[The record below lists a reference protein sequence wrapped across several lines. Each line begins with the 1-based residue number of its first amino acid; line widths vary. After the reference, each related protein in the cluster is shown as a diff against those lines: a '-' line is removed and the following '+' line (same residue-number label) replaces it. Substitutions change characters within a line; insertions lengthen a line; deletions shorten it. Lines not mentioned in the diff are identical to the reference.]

1 VVQATRVADY
11 VFTSPKPWKTFPVLF
26 LLSLI
31 LGALV
36 TSVFDWQRWLAL
48 SVGLFFI
55 PAADA
60 ALFAVPMARGLG
72 GTLYLRRSTL
82 LALISLIVM
91 FPMVLAWRLL
101 IGPYFDGRLSDIL
114 LFSWAL
120 VLWLWQLVLLTTSST
135 SHARSLPAS
144 VIMPGLG
151 VWAAALLLPPFGLR
165 GLLLAAG
172 FFAIFLLSAH
182 AFKKMAESPLRRNF
196 GASGM
201 ELVKNM
207 LAHWTEGGESGKG
220 GMEKFFS
227 TFSVPFKAE
236 IGVVGFRSGGRLKG
250 LWLVPTVHPG
260 PFGTLGGSDLPAK
273 LKKKLSVDNLMVF
286 HGPATHDQN
295 PDSDAEVGKLAA
307 AARTVLDGLVYSKE
321 AGAFRRVKGEKVALC
336 VQPLGKSVLA
346 MHTSAPDPTDDVD
359 HAVGHLVQHSFR
371 KHGFSHPLFIDAHNC
386 LERGGGAV
394 HSGSPEA
401 EELLRVA
408 EEAAQTASR
417 SVSEEAGHGTAA
429 QLKREEAG
437 PAANAAPSSP
447 SRALRAGFA
456 STAGFHKEK
465 DGLGEQGIQVAVLE
479 AEGKKAAFILFD
491 GNNMVKGLRELVLDG
506 IKGMT
511 DEAEVFTTDN
521 HVVHATM
528 GGYNPVGAKYAQ
540 NSLAQKAKETLQRAL
555 SDMEDVEVGVGSAK
569 VQLRVFGHGNTA
581 RLTTA
586 INSTVAILRVSVGV
600 CLLGAFLG
608 AFAWH
613 YIIRLFF

>member
-1 VVQATRVADY
+1 VQATRVADY

-26 LLSLI
+26 ILSLV
-31 LGALV
+31 LGAIAVPVLPLLTWLV
-36 TSVFDWQRWLAL
+36 VST
-48 SVGLFFI
+48 GLFFF
-55 PAADA
+55 PAAA
-60 ALFAVPMARGLG
+60 GALLAVPLARGLG
-72 GTLYLRRSTL
+72 GTIYLRRSTL
-82 LALISLIVM
+82 LALISLLILL
-91 FPMVLAWRLL
+91 PMVLVWRLL
-101 IGPYFDGRLSDIL
+101 VGPYFAGRLSDIV

-120 VLWLWQLVLLTTSST
+120 VLWLWHLVLLTTSNT
-135 SHARSLPAS
+135 SHGRSLPVS
-144 VIMPGLG
+144 LVMPLLG
-151 VWAAALLLPPFGLR
+151 VLAAAFLLPPFGVR
-165 GLLLAAG
+165 ELLLTAG
-172 FFAIFLLSAH
+172 FFAIFLLSAS

-201 ELVKNM
+201 ELVRNM
-207 LAHWTEGGESGKG
+207 LAHWTEGGESGKA
-220 GMEKFFS
+220 GMEQFFS

-236 IGVVGFRSGGRLKG
+236 IGVVGFRSAGKLKG
-250 LWLVPTVHPG
+250 LWFVPTVHPG

-273 LKKKLSVDNLMVF
+273 LKRALAVENLMVF

-295 PDSDAEVGKLAA
+295 PASDGEVEKLAA
-307 AARTVLDGLVYSKE
+307 TAKTAIGELTYSKE

-336 VQPLGKSVLA
+336 VQPLGKSVLVI
-346 MHTSAPDPTDDVD
+346 HTSAPDPTDDVD

-371 KHGFSHPLFIDAHNC
+371 KHGFAHPLFIDAHNC

-401 EELLRVA
+401 EELLRIA
-408 EEAAQTASR
+408 DDAATATAQSMR
-417 SVSEEAGHGTAA
+417 EDVGGRPTTHG
-429 QLKREEAG
+429 
-437 PAANAAPSSP
+437 P
-447 SRALRAGFA
+447 LRAGFA
-456 STAGFHKEK
+456 STGGFRKEK

-479 AEGKKAAFILFD
+479 AAGKKAAYILFD
-491 GNNMVKGLRELVLDG
+491 GNNMVKGLRELVLEQ

-528 GGYNPVGAKYAQ
+528 GGYNPVGAKYARE
-540 NSLAQKAKETLQRAL
+540 SLAQKAKETVQKAL
-555 SDMEDVEVGVGSAK
+555 ADMEDVEVGVGSGK

-608 AFAWH
+608 AFALH
-613 YIIRLFF
+613 QLLMLFY

>member
-1 VVQATRVADY
+1 VRGTPAPTTEQGVVQATRVADY

-26 LLSLI
+26 VLSLI

-36 TSVFDWQRWLAL
+36 TSVYDWQRWLAL

-60 ALFAVPMARGLG
+60 AIFAVPMARGLG
-72 GTLYLRRSTL
+72 GTLYMRRSTL
-82 LALISLIVM
+82 LALISLFVL
-91 FPMVLAWRLL
+91 FPMVLAWRFL
-101 IGPYFDGRLSDIL
+101 IGPYFGGRLSDIL

-135 SHARSLPAS
+135 SHARSLPAAL
-144 VIMPGLG
+144 IMPGLG
-151 VWAAALLLPPFGLR
+151 VWAAALMLPPFGLR
-165 GLLLAAG
+165 ELLLAAG

-182 AFKKMAESPLRRNF
+182 AFKKMAESPLKRNF

-207 LAHWTEGGESGKG
+207 LAHWTEGGESGKE

-236 IGVVGFRSGGRLKG
+236 IGVVGFRSGNKLKG

-273 LKKKLSVDNLMVF
+273 LKRKIAVDNLMIF

-295 PDSDAEVGKLAA
+295 PASDAEVGKLAA
-307 AARTVLDGLVYSKE
+307 AARTVLDGLEYSKE
-321 AGAFRRVKGEKVALC
+321 AGAFRRVKGERVALC

-359 HAVGHLVQHSFR
+359 HAVGHLVQHAFR
-371 KHGFSHPLFIDAHNC
+371 KHGFTHPLFIDAHNC

-394 HSGSPEA
+394 HSGSLEA
-401 EELLRVA
+401 EELLRIT
-408 EEAAQTASR
+408 EEAASATTKP
-417 SVSEEAGHGTAA
+417 AG
-429 QLKREEAG
+429 
-437 PAANAAPSSP
+437 
-447 SRALRAGFA
+447 ALRAGFGSA
-456 STAGFHKEK
+456 GGFHKEK

-479 AEGKKAAFILFD
+479 AGGRKAAYLLFD
-491 GNNMVKGLRELVLDG
+491 GNNMVKGLRELVLDS
-506 IKGMT
+506 IKGMV

-555 SDMEDVEVGVGSAK
+555 AGLEDVEVGVGSGK

-608 AFAWH
+608 AFAWS
-613 YIIRLFF
+613 YLVRVFF